1 MKYIDLN
8 SHIDLDNEIY
18 RYFITDLI
26 IGEISENSNV
36 LDCGAGDGAVAFPVC
51 VQKKTKVTCLD
62 NNEKRL
68 KNIDSN
74 KDDLNIITVS
84 GDVHQMPFEN
94 NSFDVVFSRM
104 LLTHVNWE
112 QVLNEKIRVCK
123 PGGKVLFQHVSLE
136 RLNFAKKC
144 ALYNGKLESLEKTL
158 SKNKNR
164 VSHED
169 IKNFC
174 ENHEDIILNKIIPLT
189 HFLTNGL
196 IYKTCMNED
205 EIISLR
211 KNFNKYL
218 AKPEVY
224 EFIRWFE
231 RNVAIKLPQEYNEM
245 MFVVIHKQ
253 KK

>member
-1 MKYIDLN
+1 MIKDN
-8 SHIDLDNEIY
+8 LDVV
-18 RYFITDLI
+18 T
-26 IGEISENSNV
+26 V
-36 LDCGAGDGAVAFPVC
+36 L
-51 VQKKTKVTCLD
+51 
-62 NNEKRL
+62 
-68 KNIDSN
+68 
-74 KDDLNIITVS
+74 
-84 GDVHQMPFEN
+84 GDVHKMPFEAN
-94 NSFDVVFSRM
+94 CFDIVFSRM
-104 LLTHVNWE
+104 LLTHVNWQ

-123 PGGKVLFQHVSLE
+123 PGGKILFQHVLLE

-144 ALYNGKLESLEKTL
+144 ALNNKKLESLEKSL

-164 VSHED
+164 VSHHD
-169 IKNFC
+169 IHNFC
-174 ENHEDIILNKIIPLT
+174 ENHKKVILNKITPLT

-205 EIISLR
+205 EILSLR

-218 AKPEVY
+218 AKPDVY
-224 EFIRWFE
+224 EFVRWFE